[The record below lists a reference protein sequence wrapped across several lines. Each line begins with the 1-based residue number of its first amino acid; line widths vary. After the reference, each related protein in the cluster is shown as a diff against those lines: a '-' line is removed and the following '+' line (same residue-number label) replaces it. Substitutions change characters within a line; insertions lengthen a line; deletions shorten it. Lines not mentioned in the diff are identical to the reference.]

1 MDDIES
7 TPNKEQGISA
17 FTGIEDKRTRI
28 VKDVSIH
35 VDNSSGHSVPTGI
48 LVDGAFLPCK
58 RITINFEN
66 DGNGFVLL
74 KIPIENVRIEEDI
87 DLENGDERFD

>member
-7 TPNKEQGISA
+7 APNEEQSIVPLESV
-17 FTGIEDKRTRI
+17 ENKRSRS
-28 VKDVSIH
+28 VRDVSIH
-35 VDNSSGHSVPTGI
+35 IDNSSGHSVLAGI

-58 RITINFEN
+58 RITVNFEN

-74 KIPIENVRIEEDI
+74 KIPIENVRLEEDI
-87 DLENGDERFD
+87 DLESDDERFD